1 MSDTIK
7 TPTPPAKAASATFRA
22 TRASHSSPSVLTTEE
37 RGTVRPVGTMIW
49 ASRAAL
55 GAGGRNGTDRIIH
68 SR

>member
-22 TRASHSSPSVLTTEE
+22 TRASHSSPSVLTTGGA
-37 RGTVRPVGTMIW
+37 RHCPSHVGTMIW

-55 GAGGRNGTDRIIH
+55 GAGGRNGTDR
-68 SR
+68 